1 MYGGF
6 LWLHS
11 LIRWA
16 LLIILLVNLV
26 RLNVESRNKFDKT
39 DKKWSLFLYYIVF
52 ANLIASLYLYFFGQ
66 NGLQII
72 EEQKYTFQDV
82 MQSDS
87 LRFWIIVHPLM
98 MLLSLGLIIMSHMIA
113 KKEITP
119 SKKHKTISVLY
130 IAAIVII
137 LVAVPWP
144 FRGEGIARPVFRALN
159 HE

>member
-16 LLIILLVNLV
+16 LLVILLVNLI
-26 RLNVESRNKFDKT
+26 RLNVESRNKFDRT
-39 DKKWSLFLYYIVF
+39 DKKWSRYIYYIVF

-66 NGLQII
+66 NGLQFVQ
-72 EEQKYTFQDV
+72 EQKYTFQDV
-82 MQSDS
+82 LQSNS
-87 LRFWIIVHPLM
+87 LRFWIIEHPLL
-98 MLLSLGLIIMSHMIA
+98 MLLSLVLIIVSHIIA
-113 KKEITP
+113 KKEIAP
-119 SKKHKTISVLY
+119 SMKHKAMSALY
-130 IAAIVII
+130 IAALVII

-144 FRGEGIARPVFRALN
+144 FRGEGIARPAFRALN

>member
-16 LLIILLVNLV
+16 LLLILVVNLI
-26 RLNVESRNKFDKT
+26 RLNVESRNKFDRT
-39 DKKWSLFLYYIVF
+39 DKKWSRYIYYIVF

-66 NGLQII
+66 NGLQIL

-82 MQSDS
+82 LQSNS
-87 LRFWIIVHPLM
+87 LRFWIIEHPLL
-98 MLLSLGLIIMSHMIA
+98 MLLSLVLIIVSHVIA
-113 KKEITP
+113 KKEIAPPT
-119 SKKHKTISVLY
+119 KHKAMSALY
-130 IAAIVII
+130 IAALVII
-137 LVAVPWP
+137 LVAAPWP